1 MQMRELRNA
10 EPELGNNSGQAFLL
24 RPLLREV
31 DGEKGA
37 GEEKRNMTFLAI
49 KDETAETLRLLRHK
63 GETDDDL
70 IKRLVEYARCYMI
83 LWGMEDTKETI

>member
-1 MQMRELRNA
+1 
-10 EPELGNNSGQAFLL
+10 
-24 RPLLREV
+24 
-31 DGEKGA
+31 
-37 GEEKRNMTFLAI
+37 MTFLAI